1 MEPSPTGLEGIV
13 FFWKSLWFRS
23 MVVVAKKERISLS
36 RNKMF
41 WRGVVVMQLLQ
52 LVLMGF
58 LDTQTRDLPVVV
70 VDQDHSTYSRELI
83 AKVKATTILDVK
95 YITHRTSV
103 GRDMVRAGH
112 AKACI
117 VIPPDYRERRA
128 ARTSASV
135 LMLVDGSDAPA
146 SAQAVAAFKGLAA
159 ELSVDELRNAGKGK
173 GNGGV
178 AVDAHA
184 VILYNP
190 DGSAPNYMLPA
201 LLVSLLG
208 GLMMMGVMGVV
219 RERDSGTLER
229 LLMTPLSITGLML
242 GKAAPVVV
250 VGMVNSVV
258 VLALMRWV
266 FGVPIQGSLVLILF
280 SLFLYILT
288 IAGLGVYLGSTSQSS
303 MDAGSKAGYLMIP
316 NTFLSGYIFPLSG
329 VPKLLLP
336 IAYALPAT
344 HMIEIMRGSVLRDAQ
359 ATDLLP
365 HILYLALVP
374 VLLIWMAER
383 KFRETI
389 GAS

>member
-1 MEPSPTGLEGIV
+1 MEPSPTSLKGIV
-13 FFWKSLWFRS
+13 FFWRALWWRS
-23 MVVVAKKERISLS
+23 MVVVAMKERISLS
-36 RNKMF
+36 RNKIF
-41 WRGVVVMQLLQ
+41 WRGVVVLQALQ

-83 AKVKATTILDVK
+83 AKVRATAILDVK
-95 YITHRTSV
+95 YITHRTAV
-103 GRDMVRAGH
+103 GRDLVRAGH

-117 VIPPDYRERRA
+117 VIPPDYHERRA
-128 ARTSASV
+128 AKTSASV

-159 ELSVDELRNAGKGK
+159 ELSVDDLRAAGKAT
-173 GNGGV
+173 GGGL
-178 AVDAHA
+178 AVDAHTL
-184 VILYNP
+184 ILYNP

-201 LLVSLLG
+201 LLVALLG

-250 VGMVNSVV
+250 VGMVDAAV

-266 FGVPIQGSLVLILF
+266 FGVPIQGSLLLIF
-280 SLFLYILT
+280 VSLFLYLLT
-288 IAGLGVYLGSTSQSS
+288 IAGLGVYLGSTSQTS
-303 MDAGSKAGYLMIP
+303 MDASSKAGYIMIP
-316 NTFLSGYIFPLSG
+316 NTFLSGYIFPLAG
-329 VPKLLLP
+329 VPKVLLP
-336 IAYALPAT
+336 LAYALPAT
-344 HMIEIMRGSVLRDAQ
+344 HMTEIMRGSVLRDAQ
-359 ATDLLP
+359 TLDMLP

-374 VLLIWMAER
+374 VFLIWMASR